1 MSRKRLP
8 NNKPQVSVR
17 FEVEEKERLQQLA
30 EEAGLSVA
38 DFIRKKVF
46 DAPLGASTE
55 EATLVKRLV
64 NLQFMLDG
72 LAAEIG
78 DEVGR
83 GEKFKNWYNEV
94 RELWGY

>member
-17 FEVEEKERLQQLA
+17 FEVEEKERLEQLA

-46 DAPLGASTE
+46 DAPLGASAE

-64 NLQFMLDG
+64 NLQYMLDA
-72 LAAEIG
+72 LEAEVSE
-78 DEVGR
+78 EVGR
-83 GEKFKNWYNEV
+83 SENLVKWIEGVK
-94 RELWGY
+94 ELWGY

>member
-46 DAPLGASTE
+46 DAPLGANTE

-64 NLQFMLDG
+64 NLQYMLDA
-72 LAAEIG
+72 LEAEVNE
-78 DEVGR
+78 EVGR
-83 GEKFKNWYNEV
+83 SENLVKWIEGVK
-94 RELWGY
+94 ELWGY

>member
-17 FEVEEKERLQQLA
+17 FEVEEKERLEQIA

-38 DFIRKKVF
+38 GYIRKKVF
-46 DAPLGASTE
+46 DTPLGASAE

-64 NLQFMLDG
+64 NLQYMLDA
-72 LAAEIG
+72 LEAEVSE
-78 DEVGR
+78 EVGR
-83 GEKFKNWYNEV
+83 SENLVKWIEGVK
-94 RELWGY
+94 ELWGY